1 MKYVSP
7 FPALLILVISILIS
21 CGAATL
27 PPSNDT
33 EEDFDRS
40 PAGAETETDS
50 DGEPYPE
57 IVLPNEGESLT
68 VSRFSEVWGYVVA
81 GSENAL
87 RPGLPIS
94 DAAYF
99 GAGIDMY
106 GSLTGAPDRGKLG
119 NFAGRVHLVVADNSK
134 PLTHFILIPG
144 SEQRRALIGD
154 ILRASKGFD
163 GLQINFENIPPR
175 DGENFLSFLR
185 ELRAGLEPGQIF
197 SVALYARTRR
207 IAADVYDYA
216 RIAPLVDRVLVM
228 GYDEHWSGSS
238 PGPIASMGWS
248 GRVAVHSLEVIGVEK
263 LVMGIPFYG
272 RAWASQN
279 HSRAYVYS
287 GIERIARE
295 NDVAEIGRENGIP
308 TFRYDATI
316 TVTVYF
322 EDAYSLSTRME
333 MYASMGVANVG
344 FWRLGQETPAVW
356 SFLGLAE

>member
-1 MKYVSP
+1 M
-7 FPALLILVISILIS
+7 
-21 CGAATL
+21 
-27 PPSNDT
+27 PPSNVDANSANSVSEIEP
-33 EEDFDRS
+33 EE
-40 PAGAETETDS
+40 
-50 DGEPYPE
+50 EPYPE
-57 IVLPNEGESLT
+57 VALPEEAKQLP
-68 VSRFSEVWGYVVA
+68 VSQFSEVWGYVVA

-87 RPGLPIS
+87 RSRLPVS

-99 GAGIDMY
+99 GAGIDIY
-106 GSLTGAPDRGKLG
+106 GNLTGVPNRRKLG
-119 NFAGRVHLVVADNSK
+119 NFPGRVHLVVADNSR

-144 SEQRRALIGD
+144 SDQRRALVND
-154 ILRASKGFD
+154 ILRASSGFD
-163 GLQINFENIPPR
+163 GLQINFENIPPK

-185 ELRAGLEPGQIF
+185 ELREGLAPGQMF

-216 RIAPLVDRVLVM
+216 KIAPLVDRILVM
-228 GYDEHWSGSS
+228 GYDEHWSGSA

-248 GRVAVHSLEVIGVEK
+248 NRVAAHSLSVIGKEK

-272 RAWASQN
+272 RAWASYN

-295 NDVAEIGRENGIP
+295 NGVADIRRENGIP
-308 TFRYDATI
+308 TFRYDAKI

-322 EDAYSLSTRME
+322 EDVHSLSARME
-333 MYASMGVANVG
+333 MYAAMGVAKVG

-356 SFLGLAE
+356 NLINLGNR